1 MCFSP
6 SLFAEFSFYWLQTS
20 TGKNSILKSFLVIR
34 APWKLQLQLSFAP
47 LFGCLHFCFLF
58 HETPF
63 FFHMNLTWLAGT
75 SWDGFNREFEL
86 FLIILWVLYL
96 KTSSLRNRKRSR
108 TTCFS
113 LGADRICLNWNDY
126 IQSFPWLA
134 FYLNACRI
142 QYLYDSLADSGV
154 TATVIQCRH
163 NEV

>member
-1 MCFSP
+1 MCFSS

-20 TGKNSILKSFLVIR
+20 TGKNLILKSFLVIR

-75 SWDGFNREFEL
+75 SWDEFNREFEL
-86 FLIILWVLYL
+86 HLIILWVLYL

-113 LGADRICLNWNDY
+113 LGADRICLTEMTISKVFRDLHFTLMHAGFS
-126 IQSFPWLA
+126 ICA
-134 FYLNACRI
+134 
-142 QYLYDSLADSGV
+142 
-154 TATVIQCRH
+154 TALLTQ
-163 NEV
+163 E